1 MLTRVGADTCSNEHQ
16 PGIHFTACGQAVGRQ
31 EFPGLF
37 GQIKQHG
44 VAVEHDGIAIHQSG
58 SLGVRVDLEER
69 RIVLLALAV
78 LSIVMPA
85 IRAARKPR
93 DERASLAD
101 SILHDE
107 SIQQIEKAHDELA
120 AQPDLLTSTVRSVDA
135 SPRARRKARKNSKEN
150 EK

>member
-1 MLTRVGADTCSNEHQ
+1 VFGVIGVMLKRMQVPAGPVVLGLLLGPLAEENLARTLAILPTRPFFEVVS
-16 PGIHFTACGQAVGRQ
+16 P
-31 EFPGLF
+31 
-37 GQIKQHG
+37 
-44 VAVEHDGIAIHQSG
+44 IAIA
-58 SLGVRVDLEER
+58 
-69 RIVLLALAV
+69 LLALAV
-78 LSIVMPA
+78 FSIVMPA

-120 AQPDLLTSTVRSVDA
+120 SQPDLLTSTVRNVDA